1 MTTGPFSLNDA
12 EDLRAIVAEA
22 SFKDITIH
30 SAAKTLRFPSPAEF
44 VLRYAAGS
52 ALASVVANAADN
64 GRATMLAEVAAKL
77 RSAIDDQGLG
87 FPIESNLV
95 IARR

>member
-1 MTTGPFSLNDA
+1 MTTGPFSLSDA
-12 EDLRAIVAEA
+12 EELRAMIAEA
-22 SFKDITIH
+22 SFKNITIH
-30 SAAKTLRFPSPAEF
+30 SEAKTLRFPSPDQF

-52 ALASVVANAADN
+52 ALASAVANADDN
-64 GRATMLAEVAAKL
+64 GRAALLTEVTAKL